1 MMKFSVNPNEY
12 VGNIKFGQTRDE
24 VRRLLTGFKKEFKK
38 NKYSRNTTDDFGY
51 CHVFYDVENRL
62 NAVEFFEQCNLVYQG
77 ENLFEITVDE
87 LKKLLPDI
95 REDYGSYIS
104 QKYSIGITFDG
115 TRVDTVLIGCK
126 DYYC

>member
-51 CHVFYDVENRL
+51 CHVFYDVENRV

-87 LKKLLPDI
+87 LKKL
-95 REDYGSYIS
+95 
-104 QKYSIGITFDG
+104 F
-115 TRVDTVLIGCK
+115 
-126 DYYC
+126 YYQV